1 MNEDIQ
7 SGGMAQSID
16 NYEKTFSD
24 QKAVLLN
31 KLEDMSGAEEV
42 TRRHSEAL
50 QQSWSCMDGENANL
64 PVMFKYSPFSL
75 WRNLKKGSLLP
86 VLLLVSKLVD

>member
-31 KLEDMSGAEEV
+31 KLEDMSGAEE
-42 TRRHSEAL
+42 R
-50 QQSWSCMDGENANL
+50 
-64 PVMFKYSPFSL
+64 K
-75 WRNLKKGSLLP
+75 
-86 VLLLVSKLVD
+86 